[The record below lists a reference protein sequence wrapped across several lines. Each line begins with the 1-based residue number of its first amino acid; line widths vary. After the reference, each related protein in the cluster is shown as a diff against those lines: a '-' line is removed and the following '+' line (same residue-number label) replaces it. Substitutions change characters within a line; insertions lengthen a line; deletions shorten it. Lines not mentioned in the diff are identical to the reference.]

1 MIDGNIDVLSIN
13 GDINDYIS
21 IEGTLLPIGPKGDK
35 GDKGDPGFSPVVDMQ
50 KIGKTTI
57 LTITDA
63 TGPHETEIQDGIG
76 DMEKSVYD
84 TDNDG
89 IVDNAEKV
97 NGYYVNCDVPSDA
110 VFTDTTYTAGTGIS
124 ISAGNVISNTQTS
137 AEWGNITGTLSDQT
151 DLMTELSDKVEY
163 SDLSDVAT
171 SGSYNDLID
180 TPTIPTVND
189 ATLTIKKNNTSV
201 GTFTAN
207 ASSNV
212 DINITVPT
220 TASDVG
226 AVPTTSVGTASG
238 VAELDANGKVPSSQL
253 PSYVDDVIE
262 GYYKVA
268 DGKFYKESTYTTEI
282 PGETGKIYISV
293 DTNKSYRWTGSGFAE
308 ISSSLALGETSS
320 TAYRGDRGKIAYDHS
335 QTTSGNPHN
344 VSKSDVGLGN
354 VGNFKAVSTE
364 ASQGL
369 SSTEQSNARTNISAV
384 GTSDYAVNGGSAGI
398 IKVGDAYGGKVDANG
413 ILYARQ
419 LSYSDYSS
427 ANANTFVSKGTL
439 NAVLTGKGY
448 TTPEV
453 SVGTTTPTGDEKLW
467 IKTDETTNQGKYYA
481 NGSWNDLSIKAL
493 DSMVIGSIIQFM
505 GTTIPT
511 GWLECDGST
520 ITQIDYPELYTLIG
534 GTLPD
539 FRGKVLVGQDTNDT
553 DFDTLGET
561 GGNKALQKHNHEG
574 IYWSDN
580 NGVGLTTYG
589 SATYRLTFTQGT
601 CSNSFHTGDAGTGA
615 EPTATNGNLQPY
627 AVVKHIIKA
636 KNTTPTMA
644 SIVDAYS
651 TSTQDGYSCNYINN
665 HFEGTILWTNL
676 SPTSDFA
683 GQEITL
689 SDNLSNYSYY
699 EILYLFSKNDNY
711 ELTTGKIETNRLA
724 FLQTLSSRGG
734 NLVGYRRLPSA
745 INNNKI
751 TFGGG
756 SVISSSGTTEDNSIC
771 IPIYIIGY
779 K

>member
-1 MIDGNIDVLSIN
+1 MIDGNIDVVSIN

-35 GDKGDPGFSPVVDMQ
+35 GDKGDPGFSPVVNMQ

-63 TGPHETEIQDGIG
+63 TGPHETEIQDGDG
-76 DMEKSVYD
+76 DMNKSVYD

-137 AEWGNITGTLSDQT
+137 AEWGNITGTLADQE
-151 DLMTELSDKVEY
+151 DLGSALGNKVEY
-163 SDLSDVAT
+163 SDLASVAT
-171 SGSYNDLID
+171 SGEYSDLLN

-226 AVPTTSVGTASG
+226 AIPTTSIGTASG

-320 TAYRGDRGKIAYDHS
+320 TAYRGDRGKTAYDHS
-335 QTTSGNPHN
+335 QLTSGNPHN

-364 ASQGL
+364 ANQGL
-369 SSTEQSNARTNISAV
+369 SSTEQANARTNIGA
-384 GTSDYAVNGGSAGI
+384 GTSSFSGSYN
-398 IKVGDAYGGKVDANG
+398 D
-413 ILYARQ
+413 
-419 LSYSDYSS
+419 LSNKPSIPTKTSD
-427 ANANTFVSKGTL
+427 
-439 NAVLTGKGY
+439 LTNDSGF
-448 TTPEV
+448 TTEEV
-453 SVGTTTPTGDEKLW
+453 SVSTTQPTGDEDLW
-467 IKTDETTNQGKYYA
+467 INP
-481 NGSWNDLSIKAL
+481 NDVPS
-493 DSMVIGSIIQFM
+493 
-505 GTTIPT
+505 
-511 GWLECDGST
+511 
-520 ITQIDYPELYTLIG
+520 
-534 GTLPD
+534 
-539 FRGKVLVGQDTNDT
+539 
-553 DFDTLGET
+553 
-561 GGNKALQKHNHEG
+561 
-574 IYWSDN
+574 
-580 NGVGLTTYG
+580 
-589 SATYRLTFTQGT
+589 
-601 CSNSFHTGDAGTGA
+601 GTGA
-615 EPTATNGNLQPY
+615 YISNTYGVATDKGYSEAYSNEHYGGTVLWENQSPTSAFTSNSINLATNNCDFFEVIY
-627 AVVKHIIKA
+627 A
-636 KNTTPTMA
+636 
-644 SIVDAYS
+644 
-651 TSTQDGYSCNYINN
+651 
-665 HFEGTILWTNL
+665 TNL
-676 SPTSDFA
+676 S
-683 GQEITL
+683 
-689 SDNLSNYSYY
+689 
-699 EILYLFSKNDNY
+699 
-711 ELTTGKIETNRLA
+711 ETNETAITGRIPFGKRIRMFYGYTSMSGIGIGQRVITASSNTSL
-724 FLQTLSSRGG
+724 TLEDGNTQVAGG
-734 NLVGYRRLPSA
+734 NR
-745 INNNKI
+745 
-751 TFGGG
+751 
-756 SVISSSGTTEDNSIC
+756 TTNNSIC
-771 IPIYIIGY
+771 VPLYVIGY

>member
-1 MIDGNIDVLSIN
+1 MIDGNIDVVSIN

-97 NGYYVNCDVPSDA
+97 NGFNVGCDVPSDA
-110 VFTDTTYTAGTGIS
+110 VFTDTTYTAGTGIEITS
-124 ISAGNVISNTQTS
+124 SGIINNTQTS
-137 AEWGNITGTLSDQT
+137 AEWGNISGDIEDQY
-151 DLMTELSDKVEY
+151 DLMLELGGKADKSE
-163 SDLSDVAT
+163 LAEVAT
-171 SGSYNDLID
+171 TGDYEDLLN

-220 TASDVG
+220 TASDVN
-226 AVPTTSVGTASG
+226 AVPTSSVGTASG

-282 PGETGKIYISV
+282 PGETGKIYISI

-320 TAYRGDRGKIAYDHS
+320 TAYRGDRGKTAYDHS
-335 QTTSGNPHN
+335 QLTSGNPHN

-369 SSTEQSNARTNISAV
+369 SSTEQSNARANISAV

-398 IKVGDAYGGKVDANG
+398 IKVGDTYGGKVDASGN
-413 ILYARQ
+413 LYARQ

-427 ANANTFVSKGTL
+427 ANANTFVSKATL
-439 NAVLTGKGY
+439 NNVLTGRGY
-448 TTPEV
+448 TTSEV
-453 SVGTTTPTGDEKLW
+453 SVGTTTPTGSEKLW
-467 IKTDETTNQGKYYA
+467 IKSDETTNQGRYYA
-481 NGSWNDLSIKAL
+481 NGSWNELSIKAL
-493 DSMVIGSIIQFM
+493 DSMPIGSIILFA
-505 GTTIPT
+505 GETIPN
-511 GWLECDGST
+511 GWLICDGRT
-520 ITQIDYPELYTLIG
+520 LYDEEYPDLHNVLG
-534 GTLPD
+534 GTGLSFNLPN
-539 FRGKVLVGQDTNDT
+539 FKGRVSVGYDSTDT
-553 DFDTLGET
+553 DFNAIGKT
-561 GGNKALQKHNHEG
+561 GGSKELQEHTHGYRYKQ
-574 IYWSDN
+574 SPDFTAN
-580 NGVGLTTYG
+580 NVYSLPACNSAATDPVYANTSADGLI
-589 SATYRLTFTQGT
+589 A
-601 CSNSFHTGDAGTGA
+601 NAGTG
-615 EPTATNGNLQPY
+615 NSGNLQPY
-627 AVVKHIIKA
+627 LTVNYIIKA
-636 KNTTPTMA
+636 TNTTPTMA
-644 SIVDAYS
+644 SIVDGYS
-651 TSTQDGYSCNYINN
+651 TSTQDGYSCDYINDCN
-665 HFEGTILWTNL
+665 TY
-676 SPTSDFA
+676 STS
-683 GQEITL
+683 EI
-689 SDNLSNYSYY
+689 D
-699 EILYLFSKNDNY
+699 
-711 ELTTGKIETNRLA
+711 TGKTWIDGSKIYRKTISYSGTAIGAYKEIAHGISNIGTHRAVVDQA
-724 FLQTLSSRGG
+724 FIYGG
-734 NLVGYRRLPSA
+734 N
-745 INNNKI
+745 
-751 TFGGG
+751 TF
-756 SVISSSGTTEDNSIC
+756 C
-771 IPIYIIGY
+771 GY
-779 K
+779 KSANEFVGVVVIDGTNIGVAVGSSWTSLFTSAYITIEYTKSS

>member
-1 MIDGNIDVLSIN
+1 MIEGNIDVLSIN

-50 KIGKTTI
+50 KVGKTTI

-63 TGPHETEIQDGIG
+63 TGPHETEIQDGVG

-89 IVDNAEKV
+89 VVDEAERV
-97 NGYYVNCDVPSDA
+97 NGHTVNTDVPYDA
-110 VFTDTTYTAGTGIS
+110 VFTDTTYTAGEGIS
-124 ISAGNVISNTQTS
+124 ISSSNVISNTQTS
-137 AEWGNITGTLSDQT
+137 AEWGNITGTLNDQL
-151 DLMTELSDKVEY
+151 DLKSVLNDKADT
-163 SDLSDVAT
+163 SLLSDVAF
-171 SGSYNDLID
+171 SGDYTDLTN

-189 ATLTIKKNNTSV
+189 ATLTIKKNNTNV

-226 AVPTTSVGTASG
+226 AVPTSSVGTASG

-369 SSTEQSNARTNISAV
+369 SSTEQANARANISAV

-398 IKVGDAYGGKVDANG
+398 IKVGDTYGGKVDASGN
-413 ILYARQ
+413 LYARQ
-419 LSYSDYSS
+419 LNYIDYVG
-427 ANANTFVSKGTL
+427 ANDNIFVSKGTL
-439 NAVLTGKGY
+439 KAVLIGKGY

-453 SVGTTTPTGDEKLW
+453 SVGTTTPSGDEVLW
-467 IKTDETTNQGKYYA
+467 IDPNNMPSGSGSYITNQYSVA
-481 NGSWNDLSIKAL
+481 
-493 DSMVIGSIIQFM
+493 
-505 GTTIPT
+505 
-511 GWLECDGST
+511 
-520 ITQIDYPELYTLIG
+520 
-534 GTLPD
+534 
-539 FRGKVLVGQDTNDT
+539 T
-553 DFDTLGET
+553 D
-561 GGNKALQKHNHEG
+561 K
-574 IYWSDN
+574 
-580 NGVGLTTYG
+580 
-589 SATYRLTFTQGT
+589 
-601 CSNSFHTGDAGTGA
+601 
-615 EPTATNGNLQPY
+615 
-627 AVVKHIIKA
+627 
-636 KNTTPTMA
+636 
-644 SIVDAYS
+644 
-651 TSTQDGYSCNYINN
+651 GYSANYINN
-665 HFEGTILWTNL
+665 NL
-676 SPTSDFA
+676 SSKVLYENATGA
-683 GQEITL
+683 GQEANLVL
-689 SDNLSNYSYY
+689 SDNV
-699 EILYLFSKNDNY
+699 DNY
-711 ELTTGKIETNRLA
+711 TYFLFLGFDKDDANTGIQMFFFKQPNSKLRGDKCEVSSTGYSITTRIYTYSGKNLTFNSQYYYT
-724 FLQTLSSRGG
+724 LQQ
-734 NLVGYRRLPSA
+734 
-745 INNNKI
+745 
-751 TFGGG
+751 G
-756 SVISSSGTTEDNSIC
+756 SVFSYPNFRVQKV
-771 IPIYIIGY
+771 IGY